1 MAIINNGSKDEY
13 IELLKNCLTHALWP
27 ETFTILKKDNRR
39 NPGRNPIK
47 TFLRNF
53 AITALNKWNL
63 QLVKGIPA
71 DETKYRE
78 GKGWPLFAE
87 TMIGLTR
94 LDNIQYCVE
103 KIIVDNI
110 PGDFIETGVWRGGAV
125 IFMRALLKVYQENE
139 RLVWVADSF
148 SGLPKPNENVY
159 PQDKGDQH
167 YRWDDLKVSLDTVK
181 QNFAKYGLL
190 DDRVKFLKGW
200 FKDTLPTAPIEKLAL
215 LRLDGD
221 IYESTMDALVHLYP
235 KLSPGGFIIIDDFIN
250 QSCVKAVHDYRE
262 KHHITAEIKKID
274 WTGVYWEKKQ

>member
-1 MAIINNGSKDEY
+1 
-13 IELLKNCLTHALWP
+13 
-27 ETFTILKKDNRR
+27 
-39 NPGRNPIK
+39 
-47 TFLRNF
+47 LRNF